1 MKRYSPVFIG
11 AAVALVLGGCGGGNS
26 NSSMPPPPVITPP
39 PPPVTTSLTSFVH
52 TQLAATSETSQ
63 PVDVNGVTF
72 SFPDD
77 DNPAAFNDVLGTP

>member
-26 NSSMPPPPVITPP
+26 NSPTPPPPVITP

>member
-11 AAVALVLGGCGGGNS
+11 AAMALVLGGCGGGNS
-26 NSSMPPPPVITPP
+26 NSPTPPPPVIAPP
-39 PPPVTTSLTSFVH
+39 PPLTTSFTSFVH